1 MRANQ
6 YDSAMI
12 EHRTGRLLTGR
23 ESCDSMGT
31 VNRWPEMEFHISRQ
45 TRDRYHFSESLFK
58 LSGNVIFADFRAA
71 RIFVQKINEKR
82 DLIHFPEQALKTGQL
97 ISMGL
102 IDEILHYVVQLYRQ
116 EIDTHTIERAL
127 DRLYETLGRE
137 KVLRVLHA
145 FTEEFPPVAVYR
157 QGVSSTEYLEGK
169 TGDTL
174 NVHIA
179 LEEMLLLWLANMN
192 PAFSPFTELFD
203 DSNLK
208 RDTAYLAVIGDLR
221 TFFDKEPPFGP
232 FSQNLVEMLRSP
244 ALAVPHSL
252 PGQLEY
258 IRERWGFLLGR
269 YLYRLLSSLDLI
281 KEEEKVTFLGP
292 GPAEVYRFKGLELE
306 AEHFSPDRE
315 WMPRLVLMAK
325 NIYVWLDQL
334 SKKYGRFINKL
345 NEIPDE
351 ELDLLKQRG
360 FSGLWLIGVWERS
373 PASQKIKQ
381 LCGNPEAVP
390 SAYSLFDY
398 RIATDLGGE
407 EAYRD
412 FKNRSWKRGI
422 RLASDMVP
430 NHVGIYSRWAVE
442 HPDWFVSLDHNPYPW
457 YTYGGPDLS
466 PDGRV
471 GIQIEDH
478 YYNCTDAAVVF
489 KRLDRLSGSEQY
501 VYHGN
506 DGTSM
511 PWNDTAQ
518 LNYLNP
524 EMREAMIRTIL
535 HVAGKFPVIRFDA
548 AMTLTKKHFQRLWF
562 PEPGTGG
569 AVPTRAGHGL
579 RKQEFDRLMPKEFW
593 REVVDRVAEEAPDT
607 LLLAEAFWLLE
618 GYFVRTLGMHR
629 VYNSAFM
636 NMLRDEDNAKYRAV
650 MKNTLEFDPEVL
662 RRFVNFMNN
671 PDERTAVDQFGKE
684 NKYFGVCILMA
695 TLPGLPMFGHGQIEG
710 FAEKYGME
718 YRKAYWDE
726 QPDFHLIQRHEREIF
741 PLLHRRH
748 LFAGVDNFLLFDFFT
763 SDGYVNE
770 DVFAY
775 SNRHGDECALVVYHN
790 KNGTAAGWIRR
801 SVAYSVKTGGDG
813 VRGLT
818 QKTLGEGLG
827 INPDTNC
834 FTIFRDHLTNLEFIR
849 ESKELYEKGIF
860 VELGPYQYHVFL
872 DFRRIQD
879 NERHHYAHLTAY
891 LNGRGVPSIE
901 DALREI
907 FLQPI
912 HYSFGTLFDQS
923 LLRRLLD
930 TRTAL
935 SKKEIETIPGDL
947 LREVEQKSLSLLRE
961 IREYTRGTGNIE
973 WIAGGMAHAVST
985 VAALNSLKEH
995 LTARSPDISGKIMS
1009 VLESDSENSD
1019 LTLLTLYAWALIHS
1033 LGRAASE
1040 NGDVQETSRSWIDEW
1055 SFGRLV
1061 SDALADLGFNRFSI
1075 SRSVIIIKTFTSH
1088 QSWSKGKAIADAHDI
1103 LVSFLQDSEVQRL
1116 LDVNRHLDILWFNK
1130 EGFETLLAWML
1141 LTACVTIE
1149 GDPSIPREEKDRKI
1163 DAVQKIVAVLHN
1175 AFEKSDYQI
1184 EKLLESLQNGSD
1196 TPVATG

>member
-1 MRANQ
+1 
-6 YDSAMI
+6 
-12 EHRTGRLLTGR
+12 
-23 ESCDSMGT
+23 
-31 VNRWPEMEFHISRQ
+31 MEFHISRQ
-45 TRDRYHFSESLFK
+45 ARDRYRFGESLFT

-71 RIFVQKINEKR
+71 RVFVQKINEKR
-82 DLIHFPEQALKTGQL
+82 DLVRFPEQALKTGQL

-102 IDEILHYVVQLYRQ
+102 IDEILHYVVQLYRK
-116 EIDTHTIERAL
+116 EIDAHAIERAL
-127 DRLYETLGRE
+127 DFLNKTLGRE
-137 KVLRVLHA
+137 KVLRALQA
-145 FTEEFPPVAVYR
+145 FTEEFPPVGVYR
-157 QGVSSTEYLEGK
+157 QEISPEGYLEGK
-169 TGDTL
+169 TEGTP
-174 NVHIA
+174 NVHVA
-179 LEEMLLLWLANMN
+179 LEEMLLLWLADMN
-192 PAFSPFTELFD
+192 PAFAPFAELFD

-208 RDTAYLAVIGDLR
+208 RDTAYLAVIGALR

-232 FSQNLVEMLRSP
+232 FSQSLVEMLRSP
-244 ALAVPHSL
+244 AVAVPHSL

-258 IRERWGFLLGR
+258 IREHWGLLLGR

-281 KEEEKVTFLGP
+281 KEEEKITFLGP

-306 AEHFSPDRE
+306 AERFSPDRE

-334 SKKYGRFINKL
+334 SKKHGRHIARL

-351 ELDLLKQRG
+351 ELDLLQRQG

-398 RIATDLGGE
+398 RIAADLGGE

-412 FKNRSWKRGI
+412 FKDRSWKRGI

-442 HPDWFVSLDHNPYPW
+442 HPDWFVSLDQNPYPW

-471 GIQIEDH
+471 GIHIEDH
-478 YYNCTDAAVVF
+478 YYNRTDAAVVF
-489 KRLDRLSGSEQY
+489 KRLDRLSGNEQY

-569 AVPTRAGHGL
+569 AVPTRAEHGL
-579 RKQEFDRLMPKEFW
+579 RKQDFDRLMPKEFW

-636 NMLRDEDNAKYRAV
+636 NMLRDEENAKYRAV

-684 NKYFGVCILMA
+684 NKYFGVCVLMA
-695 TLPGLPMFGHGQIEG
+695 TMPGLPMFGHGQIEG

-726 QPDFHLIQRHEREIF
+726 QPDTHLIQRHEREIF

-763 SDGYVNE
+763 GEGYVNE

-775 SNRHGDECALVVYHN
+775 SNGHGDNRGLVAYHN
-790 KNGTAAGWIRR
+790 KNGMAAGWIRS

-813 VRGLT
+813 ARALT

-827 INPDTNC
+827 INPGNDR
-834 FTIFRDHLTNLEFIR
+834 FTTFRDHLGNLEFIR
-849 ESKELYEKGIF
+849 ESKELCEKGLY

-872 DFRRIQD
+872 DFRQIYD
-879 NERHHYAHLTAY
+879 NEQRHYARLTAY
-891 LNGRGVPSIE
+891 LNGRGVPSVE

-912 HYSFGTLFDQS
+912 HHAFGALFDRS
-923 LLRRLLD
+923 LLQRLLD

-935 SKKEIETIPGDL
+935 AENSIETIPQDL
-947 LREVEQKSLSLLRE
+947 LREVEQKTLHLLRE
-961 IREYTRGTGNIE
+961 IKKYTRGKGDE
-973 WIAGGMAHAVST
+973 QWIVGGITHMVST
-985 VAALNSLKEH
+985 VAAFDALKER
-995 LTARSPDISGKIMS
+995 LVSRSPDISVKVMS
-1009 VLESDSENSD
+1009 VLESDSVNKD
-1019 LTLLTLYAWALIHS
+1019 LAFFTLYGWALIHG
-1033 LGRAASE
+1033 LGKAVSE
-1040 NGDVQETSRSWIDEW
+1040 EGDVQETSRSWIDEW
-1055 SFGRLV
+1055 AFGRLINN
-1061 SDALADLGFNRFSI
+1061 AFGDLGFDEYSI
-1075 SRSVIIIKTFTSH
+1075 SRTMVIIKIFTSH
-1088 QSWSKGKAIADAHDI
+1088 QSWYRKKVIADTRDI
-1103 LVSFLQDSEVQRL
+1103 LVSFLRDSEVQRF

-1141 LTACVTIE
+1141 LTACIRIE
-1149 GDPSIPREEKDRKI
+1149 SDPSVTGEERDGEI
-1163 DAVQKIVAVLHN
+1163 DMARNIVAALYE

-1184 EKLLESLQNGSD
+1184 EKLVESLQNRSG
-1196 TPVATG
+1196 TPAVTD